1 MATKNYM
8 KKLLQSI
15 ALFAGFAA
23 GLNSCK
29 PDTVDLQFNPA
40 VGSKYRIEMTTDQN
54 IEQEMQGQKMEVKNL
69 SDYSMLYEINKADGD
84 NKVMKM
90 TFERMKSVQKAMG
103 REMVMDSD
111 NIDTTD
117 PGSKIIGAVKG
128 AAFEMVITK
137 KGEVKSINGM
147 DALMQKMISSAGEDL
162 PAEVKAQMAEGIK
175 AMMNDDMLKGLA
187 EQSFKIFPDK
197 AVKPGDNWTSK
208 IETKSFL
215 DMVTETT
222 YTLKKVENGI
232 ATLDIKSTITP
243 LGKEKMVN
251 GTKVEMS
258 VNGTQTGTMELEVAT
273 GMTLSSNIIQKIDS
287 KMKAE
292 GTEIPIKVNGTTTI
306 KTTKL

>member
-1 MATKNYM
+1 M
-8 KKLLQSI
+8 KKIFLSI
-15 ALFAGFAA
+15 ALFAGLAA
-23 GLNSCK
+23 GFNSCK
-29 PDTVDLQFNPA
+29 PDTVKLQFNPA
-40 VGSKYRIEMTTDQN
+40 VGSRYRIEMTTDQD
-54 IEQEMQGQKMEVKNL
+54 IVQEMEGQKMEVKSI
-69 SDYSMLYEINKADGD
+69 SDYAMLYEINKADGD

-103 REMVMDSD
+103 KEMVMDSD

-137 KGEVKSINGM
+137 KGEVKSIIGM
-147 DALMQKMISSAGEDL
+147 DGLMQKMVNSAGEDL

-197 AVKPGDNWTSK
+197 AVKPGDSWTSK

-215 DMVTETT
+215 DMVTQTT
-222 YTLKKVENGI
+222 YTLKKVEKGI

-243 LGKEKMVN
+243 LGKEKMVQ
-251 GTKVEMS
+251 GTKVETS
-258 VNGTQTGTMELEVAT
+258 ISGTQNGTMELEVAS
-273 GMTLSSNIIQKIDS
+273 GMTLSSNIVQNIDS
-287 KMKAE
+287 KMKAN

>member
-1 MATKNYM
+1 M
-8 KKLLQSI
+8 KKIFLSV
-15 ALFAGFAA
+15 ALFAGLSA
-23 GLNSCK
+23 GFSGCK
-29 PDTVDLQFNPA
+29 SGAVDLQFNPA

-111 NIDTTD
+111 KIDTTD

-147 DALMQKMISSAGEDL
+147 DALMQKMINSAGGDL

-197 AVKPGDNWTSK
+197 AVKPGDSWTSK
-208 IETKSFL
+208 TETKSFL
-215 DMVTETT
+215 DMLTETT
-222 YTLKKVENGI
+222 YTLKKVEKGI

-243 LGKEKMVN
+243 LAKEKMVQ